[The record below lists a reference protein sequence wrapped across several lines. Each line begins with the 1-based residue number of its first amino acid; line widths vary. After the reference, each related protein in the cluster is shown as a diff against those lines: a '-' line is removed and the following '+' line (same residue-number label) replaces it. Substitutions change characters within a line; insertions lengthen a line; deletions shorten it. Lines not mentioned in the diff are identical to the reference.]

1 MQEAKEL
8 HATTRAKG
16 DRWSGGAIG
25 NLRLTAVVG
34 AFLILLLAVEG
45 ATIPWIQ
52 PLLTVHIFV
61 GMLLLGPVALKLGAT
76 GYRFVRYYGGSP
88 EYVEKGPPA
97 PFMRVVVAPILVLS
111 TLTLFG
117 TGVGLL
123 VFGRVGM
130 LSLLHKASFIVW
142 FGATAIHVL
151 AYASR
156 AAGYALA
163 ERIRPRVG
171 GTAARVGLLLA
182 SVLIGLGIAVA
193 TLPQARSW
201 THASFG
207 HHHDHRHATDST
219 VKRQKGTTT

>member
-1 MQEAKEL
+1 MQQAELEATSRM
-8 HATTRAKG
+8 AIAR
-16 DRWSGGAIG
+16 RNGGATG

-34 AFLILLLAVEG
+34 ASLIVLLAVEG

-61 GMLLLGPVALKLGAT
+61 GMLLLGPVALKLAAT
-76 GYRFVRYYGGSP
+76 GYRVLRYYGGSAG
-88 EYVEKGPPA
+88 YVQKGPPA
-97 PFMRVVVAPILVLS
+97 ALMRVLVAPILVLS

-123 VFGRVGM
+123 VFGRGVGM

-151 AYASR
+151 VYARR
-156 AAGYALA
+156 ALGYVLA
-163 ERIRPRVG
+163 ERTRPRIG
-171 GTAARVGLLLA
+171 GTGVRVGLLCASILA
-182 SVLIGLGIAVA
+182 GLGIAFA

-201 THASFG
+201 THSGF
-207 HHHDHRHATDST
+207 HHHHRH
-219 VKRQKGTTT
+219 GG

>member
-1 MQEAKEL
+1 MQQAEEL
-8 HATTRAKG
+8 QATSRAKS
-16 DRWSGGAIG
+16 RPRSGGAVG

-34 AFLILLLAVEG
+34 AFLIVLLAVEG

-76 GYRFVRYYGGSP
+76 GYRFLRYYGGSP
-88 EYVEKGPPA
+88 DYVEKGPPA
-97 PFMRVVVAPILVLS
+97 ALMRVVVAPVLVLS

-123 VFGRVGM
+123 VFGRGVGN

-151 AYASR
+151 AYAPR
-156 AAGYALA
+156 AARYALA

-171 GTAARVGLLLA
+171 GTGMRVGLVLA
-182 SVLIGLGIAVA
+182 SIVVGLGIAFA

-201 THASFG
+201 THSGF
-207 HHHDHRHATDST
+207 DHRHQRIHD
-219 VKRQKGTTT
+219 G

>member
-1 MQEAKEL
+1 MRQVEAIRSS
-8 HATTRAKG
+8 ARVTR
-16 DRWSGGAIG
+16 SGRFGGVVG
-25 NLRLTAVVG
+25 NLRLTAVTG
-34 AFLILLLAVEG
+34 ALLLVLLAVEG
-45 ATIPWIQ
+45 ATIPWLG

-76 GYRFVRYYGGSP
+76 GYRFVRYYGGSR

-97 PFMRVVVAPILVLS
+97 PLMRVVVAPILVLS

-123 VFGRVGM
+123 VFGRGAGM

-142 FGATAIHVL
+142 FGATALHVL
-151 AYASR
+151 VYAAR

-163 ERIRPRVG
+163 ERTRSGIG
-171 GTAARVGLLLA
+171 GTGLRAGLLLA
-182 SVLIGLGIAVA
+182 SIVIGLAVAFA

-201 THASFG
+201 RHSSPG
-207 HHHDHRHATDST
+207 HYRLHD
-219 VKRQKGTTT
+219 G